1 MQKKALFV
9 GLLAVLAW
17 SSLGMAQSLADV
29 ARAEEARRKA
39 VRRPAKVY
47 TNDDLKGAGVQD
59 STPPVPDQPAN
70 AVPAAGAGPVG
81 ANAGAT
87 PKPSQ
92 PAAKASDAK
101 ASDAKASDA
110 KASDAKKDEK
120 YWRDRIASIRDAL
133 TQDKVLQAALQSRI
147 NALNTDF
154 VNTSD
159 PAQRSV
165 VDGNRRTALAELDRM
180 SKDIDKQTKAI
191 TDIQEEARKA
201 SVPAGWLR

>member
-1 MQKKALFV
+1 MQKKAFV
-9 GLLAVLAW
+9 AGLLAVLAW
-17 SSLGMAQSLADV
+17 PSLGMAQSLADV

-39 VRRPAKVY
+39 VRQPAKVY
-47 TNDDLKGAGVQD
+47 TNDDLKGTGVQD
-59 STPPVPDQPAN
+59 NTPPPAPDQPAN
-70 AVPAAGAGPVG
+70 TAGRAAPVG
-81 ANAGAT
+81 AKAGAT
-87 PKPSQ
+87 SKPGQ
-92 PAAKASDAK
+92 PAASAGDANV
-101 ASDAKASDA
+101 SDAKASDA

-120 YWRDRIASIRDAL
+120 YWRDRITAARDAL
-133 TQDKVLQAALQSRI
+133 SQDKVLQAALQSRV

-154 VNTSD
+154 VNTAD

-191 TDIQEEARKA
+191 ADIQEEARKA

>member
-17 SSLGMAQSLADV
+17 PSLGVAQSLADV

-39 VRRPAKVY
+39 VRQPAKVY
-47 TNDDLKGAGVQD
+47 TNDDLKGTGVRD
-59 STPPVPDQPAN
+59 SPTPPAPDQPAN
-70 AVPAAGAGPVG
+70 ASPATGAAPVG

-92 PAAKASDAK
+92 PAANAT
-101 ASDAKASDA
+101 
-110 KASDAKKDEK
+110 DAKKDEK
-120 YWRDRIASIRDAL
+120 YWRDRITAIRDAL
-133 TQDKVLQAALQSRI
+133 TQDKVLQAALQSRV
-147 NALNTDF
+147 NALTTDF

-165 VDGNRRTALAELDRM
+165 VDANRRTALAELDRM

-191 TDIQEEARKA
+191 TDIQDEARKA